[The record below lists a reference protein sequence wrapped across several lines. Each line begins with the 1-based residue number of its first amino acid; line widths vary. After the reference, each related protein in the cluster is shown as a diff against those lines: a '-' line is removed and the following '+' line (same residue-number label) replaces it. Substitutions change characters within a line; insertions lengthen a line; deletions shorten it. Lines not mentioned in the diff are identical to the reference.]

1 MLNVKWSINCKL
13 WKPLGFLTKVL
24 TFFVLLD
31 SQFSEMNRSPCV
43 LVLESFF
50 CLFFLT
56 HVCHVK
62 CDSLSRAGRSSNC
75 PVIVNGC
82 STPGNLPFVY
92 KALFTPACT
101 KHDVCYSCVSRCG
114 CAASICRIL
123 GWYRFICYLQLYF
136 FRFMYAVGRTAIF
149 TASSIPVCP
158 FLTEMKTISS
168 FYFSYNWR
176 KRFFRAENHGYIHA
190 SELSFH
196 WWW

>member
-1 MLNVKWSINCKL
+1 MLNVKLSINCKL

-101 KHDVCYSCVSRCG
+101 KHDC
-114 CAASICRIL
+114 L
-123 GWYRFICYLQLYF
+123 LQLCKSLWLCCFNLSYLGL
-136 FRFMYAVGRTAIF
+136 V
-149 TASSIPVCP
+149 
-158 FLTEMKTISS
+158 S
-168 FYFSYNWR
+168 FYMLFTII
-176 KRFFRAENHGYIHA
+176 FFQIHA
-190 SELSFH
+190 CSWKNCYFH
-196 WWW
+196 CQ